1 MFWIILGII
10 LGGRLGYILFY
21 MVPYQFDA
29 LMADPGTI
37 LRIWDGG
44 MSFHGGISGVAIA
57 LTYFAWSRKVSLFS
71 IGDIAGVVAPIGIG
85 LVRLANFIN
94 AELYGRHTDSPWG
107 MVFPEGIVPGSTPP
121 AYNWD
126 TGKWV
131 YNGFENGA
139 LSEPAL

>member
-1 MFWIILGII
+1 
-10 LGGRLGYILFY
+10 

-85 LVRLANFIN
+85 LVRLYRPICRCPNYRPAVWNPAQCLRETPCPREN
-94 AELYGRHTDSPWG
+94 PCGGHRVRH
-107 MVFPEGIVPGSTPP
+107 
-121 AYNWD
+121 
-126 TGKWV
+126 
-131 YNGFENGA
+131 
-139 LSEPAL
+139 